1 MRDFMS
7 INSIPKIHEPR
18 KLSEAVDFKRGERFE
33 GTIKSVSTDS
43 DSVNLKLKDGTQI
56 SAKLEGSLKDVI
68 DGLTKFEVVGF
79 ERGQIKI
86 KVVNDDI
93 HKQHLKTLND
103 SLELLL
109 NKFGLEQDKKQVLEK
124 MLKFNISITKENVEY
139 LNTLTEFR
147 DKAITNSKDIKG
159 FIDSYIASK
168 GNEILLEQKQTVEGK
183 LNEFFKSFSGMSDN
197 DILFFLENDMTLN
210 TENIKAFSSVIKED
224 SNIFKELKNAIV
236 DVKTL
241 ENNINVN
248 SETKTINEEGLKDS
262 SLTSIKNSNSLMS
275 EEILIRSLND
285 NNSDNIKEINKNDID
300 ISNNLKKVEEQI
312 KNVKNEFKSLNDLGI
327 DILKN
332 NDSKEVL
339 KSLASNLKEI
349 SKEIRVSEKLT
360 TVLDKVIKNFD
371 SLDKSSMDS
380 LKNIFEFAKK
390 ECIKLDQDFTVV
402 AKEKLGDNIANADK
416 QIKELDLFLK
426 DFKEVKMGL
435 TDKQEQMKEAIKILV
450 DKVASSNEGTSQ
462 MVMGVLRDKI
472 ADFKMF
478 NDLSNEYYYLD
489 VPLNMKD
496 QEYPCKLIIKDDR
509 KDGKKLD
516 EKNIKLVVSVKTV
529 SIGNVD
535 ALINLSD
542 KNIKIELKVLKQN
555 MNLLEKNKN
564 TLHKALEQLSFMP
577 YIFVSEKKEI
587 VESSISDFREF
598 FSDGN
603 TLALDKKV

>member
-18 KLSEAVDFKRGERFE
+18 KLSEAFDFKRGERFE
-33 GTIKSVSTDS
+33 GTIKSASTDS

-56 SAKLEGSLKDVI
+56 SAKLESSLKDVI

-79 ERGQIKI
+79 ERGQVKI

-124 MLKFNISITKENVEY
+124 MLKFSILITKENVEY

-168 GNEILLEQKQTVEGK
+168 GNEILPEQKQVVESK

-236 DVKTL
+236 DVKAL
-241 ENNINVN
+241 ENNININ

-262 SLTSIKNSNSLMS
+262 SLTSIKNSNSFMS

-285 NNSDNIKEINKNDID
+285 NNSDNTKEINKNDID

-380 LKNIFEFAKK
+380 LKNVFEFAKK
-390 ECIKLDQDFTVV
+390 ECIKLDQDVTVI
-402 AKEKLGDNIANADK
+402 AKEKLGDNIGNTEK

-435 TDKQEQMKEAIKILV
+435 IDKQEQMKEAIKILV
-450 DKVASSNEGTSQ
+450 DKVASNNERTSQ
-462 MVMGVLRDKI
+462 MVIGVLRDKI

-516 EKNIKLVVSVKTV
+516 KKNIKLAVSVKTV
-529 SIGNVD
+529 NIGSVD

-577 YIFVSEKKEI
+577 YIFVSEKKEM